1 MLMKGFL
8 SCTVVTV
15 DMPKIKKL
23 GKQSSNV
30 HKLNVNSNVHE
41 TVLCLFL
48 WVIYA
53 VNILRYLKQN
63 ASSTLCLR
71 LAAIRGI
78 RMPWQQVLSEA
89 ARIYTKTCAHMHTST
104 NAHAFSFPHHI
115 LTDAW
120 GSYQLHQ
127 HPPYWEAMNLHR
139 IAGQTEKSWLKWEW
153 DGK

>member
-1 MLMKGFL
+1 M
-8 SCTVVTV
+8 
-15 DMPKIKKL
+15 
-23 GKQSSNV
+23 NV
-30 HKLNVNSNVHE
+30 
-41 TVLCLFL
+41 
-48 WVIYA
+48 
-53 VNILRYLKQN
+53 LRYLKQI

-89 ARIYTKTCAHMHTST
+89 ARIYTKTCAHMRTST
-104 NAHAFSFPHHI
+104 NAFSLPHHI

-120 GSYQLHQ
+120 GSHQFRRLHQ

-139 IAGQTEKSWLKWEW
+139 IAGQTENLWLKGEW